1 VVKSRQSAPTTPQSG
16 GDNLSVHHAVTV
28 WIEGIKAGDSQS
40 AQELWELYFGR
51 MVDLAR
57 RRLEGVRRTAADE
70 EDVAISAF
78 KSFCI
83 GARDGRFTRLSDRH
97 NLWPL
102 LLTITANK
110 SVDLIRRQNRQK
122 RGGTGTAGETD
133 FKRVAVPLSDILSSE
148 PEPAFASA
156 VAEEL
161 ETLLTQLDA
170 TGDSD
175 LKRIALWKMDG
186 ETTTEI
192 AGKLSCVRR
201 TVERK
206 LDLIARAWAR
216 DFAE

>member
-1 VVKSRQSAPTTPQSG
+1 
-16 GDNLSVHHAVTV
+16 
-28 WIEGIKAGDSQS
+28 
-40 AQELWELYFGR
+40 

-83 GARDGRFTRLSDRH
+83 GARNGRFTTLSDRH

-122 RGGTGTAGETD
+122 RGGTGTTGEAGGR
-133 FKRVAVPLSDILSSE
+133 RVPTAIPLSDILSSE
-148 PEPAFASA
+148 PEPGFASS

-161 ETLLTQLDA
+161 ENLLAQLDA

-175 LKRIALWKMDG
+175 LKQIALWKMDG
-186 ETTTEI
+186 ETTTGI
-192 AGKLSCVRR
+192 AGKLGCVRR

-206 LDLIARAWAR
+206 LDLIARTWAR